1 MGGVKAKFNPAQVRV
16 WADSTGVFWYCWQP
30 IYLRLIGA
38 MVFALAL
45 VLTSALAFYIAR
57 TRSDLVE
64 FPSPIQVRC

>member
-1 MGGVKAKFNPAQVRV
+1 M
-16 WADSTGVFWYCWQP
+16 
-30 IYLRLIGA
+30 YLRLIGA

-64 FPSPIQVRC
+64 LPSPIQVRC